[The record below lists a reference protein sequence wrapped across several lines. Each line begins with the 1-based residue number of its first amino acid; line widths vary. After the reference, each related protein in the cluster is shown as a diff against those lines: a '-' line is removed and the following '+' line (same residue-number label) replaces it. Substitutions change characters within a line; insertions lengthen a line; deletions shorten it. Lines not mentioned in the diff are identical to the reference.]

1 MSLLSRVSL
10 LAVTILGT
18 AFIVVQLEFGQAL
31 WQNCFDGMLARSFP
45 SIHSPMLE
53 FPTIDPP
60 QRGIDTW
67 GIAFGA
73 LMRPSTGA
81 LLLVALM
88 LPALAAIAVGR
99 RPRLAWVALAPML
112 LAVWLVHDPD
122 GLHDCD
128 RKGCNGCFAVLVL
141 MLLLQLP
148 IGTIMLIGLGL
159 DRLRPR
165 AQAKSTQ

>member
-10 LAVTILGT
+10 LAVAILGT
-18 AFIVVQLEFGQAL
+18 AFILVQLELGQAL
-31 WQNCFDGMLARSFP
+31 WQNCFDGMLARSLP
-45 SIHSPMLE
+45 SIHSPKLE

-60 QRGIDTW
+60 NRGIDIW

-73 LMRPSTGA
+73 LTRPSTGA

-88 LPALAAIAVGR
+88 LPTLAAIAMGR
-99 RPRLAWVALAPML
+99 RPGLAWVALAPML
-112 LAVWLVHDPD
+112 LAVWLVHDPG

-128 RKGCNGCFAVLVL
+128 RKGCNGCFGVLVL

-148 IGTIMLIGLGL
+148 IGTIVLIGLGL
-159 DRLRPR
+159 DRLWPR